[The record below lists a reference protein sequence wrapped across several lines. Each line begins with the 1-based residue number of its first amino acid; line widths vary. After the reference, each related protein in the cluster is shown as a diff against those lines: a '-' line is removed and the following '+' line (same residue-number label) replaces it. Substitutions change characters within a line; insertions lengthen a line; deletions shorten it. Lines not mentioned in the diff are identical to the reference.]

1 VQVPVSQEVNALLD
15 DATAISLRRGQ
26 MYVGVEHL
34 FESILIKSDLL
45 PHSFVSKY
53 IAAMRAAS
61 HEMTRERWKGDMP
74 LAHPEVFYTP
84 RCAAVATQAAKLG
97 QRLSSGNAGAGHLLL
112 AILADA
118 HAAPSRAFDRL
129 LLPRGEMIALLRTEL
144 MRGSRGKPAVVS
156 VAPAAK
162 PAKALA
168 QRQADSRE
176 LPDLLMGDDA
186 NAHTNGA
193 SVLDALTRDLSEAA
207 AVGSLEKAIG
217 REQDIVSITEI
228 LSRKTKNNVIL
239 VGEAGVGKTHIVEG
253 LALAAF
259 RGRNG
264 GGILG
269 GTRFL
274 ELNMAALVA
283 GTQYRGAFEEKL
295 LGLLEELRQD
305 PSTVLFIDEIHLIMG
320 AGNVEGGSADLAN
333 LLKPALARGE
343 LRCIGATTLQEY
355 RKFIE
360 KDPAIERRF
369 QMLRIDELSPAATW
383 EVLNHLRAGFQHHH
397 GVRISRKAMHASI
410 SLSER
415 YMPNRQ
421 LPDKAIDVLDQACA
435 RYRLKAFAA
444 KSMPAAFDSD
454 SAQPLAEKVTPHD
467 VRKVVSRMTG
477 IPIEEITQDE
487 RVRLTDLDRRL
498 RKRIIG
504 QDDAVDKTVAAVKKA
519 RAGLADPNRPEAVM
533 LYLGPTGVGK
543 TQLAKT
549 LADMLYG
556 SSKHLTTFDMSEYV
570 EEHSVSRLL
579 GAPPGYAGSEEE
591 GRLSQAV
598 RNAPFS
604 IILFDEI
611 EKAHRR
617 IFDVFLP
624 ILDEGRL
631 KDSRGRNVN
640 FRNCIIIFTS
650 NIGADLL
657 HRNTELTEDDAL
669 MATLRNHFRPE
680 FINRVDEI
688 VPFYSLLFEDIRTM
702 LRITLGEMNKR
713 LHEHGIRL
721 RVFQGAYEH
730 LAARGYNP
738 DFGARELRRTVE
750 RLVMNPIS
758 AMLIAGRFAKGDTIE
773 VLVENEELVFRKG
786 ETLVPKG
793 LVNA

>member
-1 VQVPVSQEVNALLD
+1 MQPWRRRREVGYTSQVQVPVSQEVNALLD

-397 GVRISRKAMHASI
+397 GRSPCRNGTCQTVSFRT
-410 SLSER
+410 
-415 YMPNRQ
+415 RQ
-421 LPDKAIDVLDQACA
+421 LMYSTRHA
-435 RYRLKAFAA
+435 R
-444 KSMPAAFDSD
+444 D
-454 SAQPLAEKVTPHD
+454 
-467 VRKVVSRMTG
+467 TG
-477 IPIEEITQDE
+477 
-487 RVRLTDLDRRL
+487 
-498 RKRIIG
+498 
-504 QDDAVDKTVAAVKKA
+504 
-519 RAGLADPNRPEAVM
+519 
-533 LYLGPTGVGK
+533 
-543 TQLAKT
+543 
-549 LADMLYG
+549 
-556 SSKHLTTFDMSEYV
+556 
-570 EEHSVSRLL
+570 
-579 GAPPGYAGSEEE
+579 
-591 GRLSQAV
+591 
-598 RNAPFS
+598 
-604 IILFDEI
+604 
-611 EKAHRR
+611 
-617 IFDVFLP
+617 
-624 ILDEGRL
+624 
-631 KDSRGRNVN
+631 
-640 FRNCIIIFTS
+640 
-650 NIGADLL
+650 
-657 HRNTELTEDDAL
+657 
-669 MATLRNHFRPE
+669 
-680 FINRVDEI
+680 
-688 VPFYSLLFEDIRTM
+688 
-702 LRITLGEMNKR
+702 
-713 LHEHGIRL
+713 
-721 RVFQGAYEH
+721 
-730 LAARGYNP
+730 
-738 DFGARELRRTVE
+738 
-750 RLVMNPIS
+750 
-758 AMLIAGRFAKGDTIE
+758 
-773 VLVENEELVFRKG
+773 
-786 ETLVPKG
+786 
-793 LVNA
+793 